1 MQARNTQS
9 QRFPTVENL
18 EMWDNQEDS
27 IELTSQS
34 LLDNSEN
41 GAVRIIFATYN
52 EFDQLLIPSQRPN
65 ASLRF
70 VNSKV
75 ISASL
80 GKGRHTALQ
89 DPVKITLKHLRTE
102 NVSRPVCVFWDY
114 TVQSWSNDGCRLV
127 GGNVSH
133 SQCQCSHLTN
143 FALIMEEGPGLPGL
157 TGSDNSGLS
166 VTVSSKVTTIIAC
179 VASLICV
186 SLLMFGLV
194 LTWRKLR
201 MSHQCRDML
210 QKSGIPCFHKTKE
223 LSEKD
228 KKQGNFYTVTP
239 KLNGSVNNNPGK
251 PEANIEMDN
260 QQYFEHMIAM
270 QKNQENLVL
279 NKTMSRR
286 QSNGVAG
293 GDQETQLTEMDLS
306 KPSTL
311 NSLNLNNPTSPVGAG
326 QTLNNKMIYKAK
338 TKCHHVTPN
347 TFQLGMNNEL
357 VYPKKSNLSRAM
369 SPLNHIYM
377 EIDPRSEDGH
387 STVYEAVNQSEASR
401 SETYMLSSVSDMSDD
416 DFRRSSDVS
425 RQSSSR
431 YAESKPLIRSV
442 PAGERNLLSTISSVM
457 TQQSQSMRLA
467 PHHQRTSILSTI
479 SGLRYTDPSL
489 PGQPSLPPITQPVQV
504 TTNVDGEQFV
514 CLNLN
519 QSQPISTHINQSQP
533 ISTNLSPDQQ
543 GQTSSS
549 TVPADVSLLYPATSL
564 GYDLNTPPSQQQQ
577 QLINF
582 GTIQA
587 PVHSQLV
594 IQRVGTLPR
603 QYAHPLAQM

>member
-1 MQARNTQS
+1 MQTRNTRD

-27 IELTSQS
+27 IVLASQS

-65 ASLRF
+65 STLRF

-80 GKGRHTALQ
+80 GKGRHTPLEA
-89 DPVKITLKHLRTE
+89 PVKITLKHLRTE
-102 NVSRPVCVFWDY
+102 NVSSPVCVFWDY
-114 TVQSWSNDGCRLV
+114 SVQSWSNVGCRLV
-127 GGNVSH
+127 GTNLTH

-143 FALIMEEGPGLPGL
+143 FALIMEEGPGLGQ
-157 TGSDNSGLS
+157 TSSTS
-166 VTVSSKVTTIIAC
+166 VMISSQVTTIIAC

-186 SLLMFGLV
+186 SLLLFALV
-194 LTWRKLR
+194 ITWRKLR
-201 MSHQCRDML
+201 MSHQCRSML
-210 QKSGIPCFHKTKE
+210 QRSGIPCFHKTKE

-286 QSNGVAG
+286 QAG
-293 GDQETQLTEMDLS
+293 TERDQETALTEMDLS
-306 KPSTL
+306 KPNTV
-311 NSLNLNNPTSPVGAG
+311 NSLNLNNPTSPGAAG
-326 QTLNNKMIYKAK
+326 QTLNNKNIYKAK
-338 TKCHHVTPN
+338 TPCHHITPN
-347 TFQLGMNNEL
+347 SFQLGQNNEL

-369 SPLNHIYM
+369 SPHNHIYM
-377 EIDPRSEDGH
+377 EIDPRSDTDAH

-431 YAESKPLIRSV
+431 YAESKPLIRCGTG
-442 PAGERNLLSTISSVM
+442 GERNLLNTISTVM
-457 TQQSQSMRLA
+457 TQQSQSMRVA

-479 SGLRYTDPSL
+479 SGLRYTDPAL
-489 PGQPSLPPITQPVQV
+489 PGLPSLPPITQPVHV

-519 QSQPISTHINQSQP
+519 QAGDQLQGSASATLP
-533 ISTNLSPDQQ
+533 PDR
-543 GQTSSS
+543 
-549 TVPADVSLLYPATSL
+549 SLLYPQTL
-564 GYDLNTPPSQQQQ
+564 GYDLNTAAATQHQHQQQQQQQQQ